1 MKQSK
6 HFRVAY
12 PLHLRS
18 IFCSKCSPDQ
28 LLLSRTTRSVFKMR
42 SLIFL
47 ACVLML
53 VRLVASEN
61 EGKSISHQWKPS
73 PQSFYDALFYL
84 LEFVRSVA
92 CFFGNLV
99 RALYFLLHAIVIASC
114 ELISSIFSY
123 VKHAIKLL
131 EFLLVSAWNTSPQ
144 LLELLY
150 SIMGSIFLGIEY
162 LGKSIITFS
171 TSVCNQLI
179 PISKLLFDGI
189 QTLLSAFGQNTLTL
203 LNAIFWAISETF
215 STLITCS
222 TSVITQLIPISKSLL
237 YNIQVLLHVFGQNIL
252 TMLNAVFW
260 AISETFSTLIKWSS
274 SVCNQMIPFSKW
286 LLCGIQAFLCA
297 IGQNT
302 LTMLNAIL
310 WTISETF
317 STLITCSTSICNQ
330 LIPFSKWL
338 LCGIQA
344 LLSAIGQ
351 NTLNML
357 NAILWAISETFST
370 FIACSTSVYNQLI
383 PFSKWLLCGIQALL
397 CAIGQNTLNMLNAIL
412 WAISETFSTL
422 ITCST
427 SVYNQLLP
435 ISKSMLYN
443 IQVLLHVFGQNI
455 LTMLNAVFWAI
466 SETFSTLIK
475 WSSSVY
481 NQLIP
486 FSKWLLYS
494 IQALLCAIGQ
504 NTLTAL
510 NAIFWAISE
519 TFSTLI
525 TCSTS
530 ICNQLIPFSKWLLC
544 GIQALLSAIG
554 QNTLNMLNAILWA
567 ISETFSTFIA
577 CSTSVYNQLI
587 PFSKWLLCGIQAL
600 LCAIGQN
607 TLNMLNAILWAIS
620 ETFST
625 LITCSTSVY
634 NQLLP
639 ISKSMLYNI
648 QVLLH
653 VFGQNIL
660 TMLNAVF
667 WAISETFSTLI
678 KWSSSV
684 YNQLIPF
691 SKWLLYSIQALLCA
705 IGQNTLTA
713 LNAIFWTISETFS
726 TLITC
731 STSICNQLIP
741 FSKWLLYSI
750 QALLSAIGQNTLNM
764 LNAILWAIS
773 ETFSTLI
780 TCSTSVYNQLIPFSK
795 WLLCGIQALLCAIGQ
810 NTLTMLNAIFW
821 AISEMFG
828 RLITC
833 STSVYNQLIPFSK
846 WLLYSIQALLC
857 AIGQNT
863 LTALNAIFWAIN
875 ETSGTL
881 ITCSTSVYNQL
892 IPFSKWLLYGIQA
905 LLCAIGQ
912 NTLTMLNAI
921 FWAISEICATLI
933 TCSTSIYNQLIPFSK
948 WLLHGIQALLCA
960 IGQSTLTVLNTI
972 FRAIGETF
980 STLIMC
986 SSSVCNQLTL
996 FSKWLLYSMQALLF
1010 VFGENM
1016 LNVLNTIFWATSVIT
1031 ELGRRYIKCI
1041 ETLPNVA
1048 SLALHYSLN
1057 IGRWTVMVLA
1067 LVGSFLIHC
1076 CVGVNVFSMT
1086 FKLLKTLL
1094 QGVLAF
1100 FASFQITSFPR
1111 QEKTTDEHKEPGHL
1125 PKDDRYLA
1133 LMEQLERERE
1143 HNLCIICLTEMKN
1156 IVLMPC
1162 RHMCMCKNCCTQ
1174 LMKVYG
1180 KTSCPLCCQSIASTL
1195 EIYT

>member
-1 MKQSK
+1 M
-6 HFRVAY
+6 
-12 PLHLRS
+12 
-18 IFCSKCSPDQ
+18 I
-28 LLLSRTTRSVFKMR
+28 
-42 SLIFL
+42 
-47 ACVLML
+47 

-61 EGKSISHQWKPS
+61 EGESISHQWKPF

-92 CFFGNLV
+92 CFIGNLV
-99 RALYFLLHAIVIASC
+99 SALYFLLHAIVIASC

-131 EFLLVSAWNTSPQ
+131 KFLIVSAWNTGPQ

-162 LGKSIITFS
+162 VGKSIITFS

-179 PISKLLFDGI
+179 PISK
-189 QTLLSAFGQNTLTL
+189 
-203 LNAIFWAISETF
+203 
-215 STLITCS
+215 
-222 TSVITQLIPISKSLL
+222 SLL
-237 YNIQVLLHVFGQNIL
+237 YNIQVLLRVFGQNIL

-260 AISETFSTLIKWSS
+260 AIRETFSTLITWSS
-274 SVCNQMIPFSKW
+274 SVCNQLIPFSKW

-310 WTISETF
+310 WAISETF
-317 STLITCSTSICNQ
+317 STLITCSTSIYKQ

-338 LCGIQA
+338 LCSIQA
-344 LLSAIGQ
+344 LLCAIGQ

-370 FIACSTSVYNQLI
+370 LITWSTSIYNQLI

-427 SVYNQLLP
+427 SIYKQLIPFSKWLLCSIQALLCAIGQNTLNMLNAILWAISETFSTLITWSTSIYNQLIPFSKWLLCGIQALLCVIGQNTLNMLNAILWAISETFSTLITCSTSVYNQLLP
-435 ISKSMLYN
+435 ISKSLLYN

-530 ICNQLIPFSKWLLC
+530 IANQLIPFSKWLLC

-554 QNTLNMLNAILWA
+554 QNTLNMLSAILWA

-577 CSTSVYNQLI
+577 CSS
-587 PFSKWLLCGIQAL
+587 
-600 LCAIGQN
+600 
-607 TLNMLNAILWAIS
+607 
-620 ETFST
+620 
-625 LITCSTSVY
+625 
-634 NQLLP
+634 
-639 ISKSMLYNI
+639 
-648 QVLLH
+648 
-653 VFGQNIL
+653 
-660 TMLNAVF
+660 
-667 WAISETFSTLI
+667 
-678 KWSSSV
+678 
-684 YNQLIPF
+684 
-691 SKWLLYSIQALLCA
+691 
-705 IGQNTLTA
+705 
-713 LNAIFWTISETFS
+713 
-726 TLITC
+726 
-731 STSICNQLIP
+731 
-741 FSKWLLYSI
+741 
-750 QALLSAIGQNTLNM
+750 
-764 LNAILWAIS
+764 
-773 ETFSTLI
+773 
-780 TCSTSVYNQLIPFSK
+780 SVYNQLIPFSK

-846 WLLYSIQALLC
+846 WLLY
-857 AIGQNT
+857 
-863 LTALNAIFWAIN
+863 
-875 ETSGTL
+875 
-881 ITCSTSVYNQL
+881 
-892 IPFSKWLLYGIQA
+892 GIQA

-921 FWAISEICATLI
+921 FWAISETCATLI

-960 IGQSTLTVLNTI
+960 IGQNTLTVLNTI

-996 FSKWLLYSMQALLF
+996 FSKWLLYSIQAMLF

-1016 LNVLNTIFWATSVIT
+1016 LNVLNTIFWATSVIFSPFIT

-1057 IGRWTVMVLA
+1057 IGRWAVMVLA

-1100 FASFQITSFPR
+1100 FTSFQVTSFPR

-1143 HNLCIICLTEMKN
+1143 QNLCIVCQTKMKK
-1156 IVLMPC
+1156 IVFMPC
-1162 RHMCMCKNCCTQ
+1162 RHMCMCKNCCKQ
-1174 LMKVYG
+1174 FMEVFG
-1180 KTSCPLCCQSIASTL
+1180 KRSCPLCRQSIASTL

>member
-1 MKQSK
+1 
-6 HFRVAY
+6 
-12 PLHLRS
+12 
-18 IFCSKCSPDQ
+18 
-28 LLLSRTTRSVFKMR
+28 MR

-99 RALYFLLHAIVIASC
+99 SALYFLLHAIVIASC

-131 EFLLVSAWNTSPQ
+131 EFLVVSAWNTSPQ

-179 PISKLLFDGI
+179 SISKLLFYRI

-222 TSVITQLIPISKSLL
+222 TSIYNQLIPISKSLL
-237 YNIQVLLHVFGQNIL
+237 YNIQVLLRVFGQNIL
-252 TMLNAVFW
+252 TMLNVVFW
-260 AISETFSTLIKWSS
+260 AISETFSTLITWSS
-274 SVCNQMIPFSKW
+274 SVCNQMILFSKW

-310 WTISETF
+310 
-317 STLITCSTSICNQ
+317 
-330 LIPFSKWL
+330 
-338 LCGIQA
+338 
-344 LLSAIGQ
+344 
-351 NTLNML
+351 
-357 NAILWAISETFST
+357 
-370 FIACSTSVYNQLI
+370 
-383 PFSKWLLCGIQALL
+383 
-397 CAIGQNTLNMLNAIL
+397 
-412 WAISETFSTL
+412 
-422 ITCST
+422 
-427 SVYNQLLP
+427 
-435 ISKSMLYN
+435 
-443 IQVLLHVFGQNI
+443 
-455 LTMLNAVFWAI
+455 
-466 SETFSTLIK
+466 
-475 WSSSVY
+475 
-481 NQLIP
+481 
-486 FSKWLLYS
+486 
-494 IQALLCAIGQ
+494 
-504 NTLTAL
+504 
-510 NAIFWAISE
+510 WAISE

-567 ISETFSTFIA
+567 MSEMSGTLLT

-607 TLNMLNAILWAIS
+607 TLTLLNAIFWAIS

-625 LITCSTSVY
+625 LIMCSTSIY
-634 NQLLP
+634 NQLIP
-639 ISKSMLYNI
+639 ISKSLLYNI
-648 QVLLH
+648 QVLLR

-660 TMLNAVF
+660 TMLNVVF

-678 KWSSSV
+678 TWSSSV
-684 YNQLIPF
+684 CNQMIPF
-691 SKWLLYSIQALLCA
+691 SKWLLCGIQAFLCA
-705 IGQNTLTA
+705 IGQNTLTM
-713 LNAIFWTISETFS
+713 LNAILWAISETFS

-741 FSKWLLYSI
+741 FSKWLLCGI

-764 LNAILWAIS
+764 LNAILWAMS
-773 ETFSTLI
+773 EMSGTLI

-810 NTLTMLNAIFW
+810 NTLTLLNAISW
-821 AISEMFG
+821 GISEMFG

-863 LTALNAIFWAIN
+863 WTTLNAIFWAIS

-892 IPFSKWLLYGIQA
+892 ILFSKWLLYGIQALLCAIGQNTWTTLNAIFWAISETSGTLITCSTSVYNQLILFSKWLLYGIQA

-912 NTLTMLNAI
+912 NTLTM
-921 FWAISEICATLI
+921 
-933 TCSTSIYNQLIPFSK
+933 
-948 WLLHGIQALLCA
+948 
-960 IGQSTLTVLNTI
+960 LNTI

-996 FSKWLLYSMQALLF
+996 FSKWLLYSIQALLF

-1016 LNVLNTIFWATSVIT
+1016 LNVLNTIFWATSVIFSPFIT

-1041 ETLPNVA
+1041 ENLPDVA

-1057 IGRWTVMVLA
+1057 IGRWTVMILA
-1067 LVGSFLIHC
+1067 LVGSFLIYC

-1086 FKLLKTLL
+1086 FKLLKTSL
-1094 QGVLAF
+1094 QGALAF
-1100 FASFQITSFPR
+1100 FASFEVTSFPR
-1111 QEKTTDEHKEPGHL
+1111 QEKTTGEHEEPGHV

-1133 LMEQLERERE
+1133 LMEQLERERDQK
-1143 HNLCIICLTEMKN
+1143 LCIVCLTEMKN

-1162 RHMCMCKNCCTQ
+1162 RHMCLCKNCCKQ
-1174 LMKVYG
+1174 LMEVHG
-1180 KTSCPLCCQSIASTL
+1180 KRSCPLCCQSIASTL

>member
-12 PLHLRS
+12 SLRLRS
-18 IFCSKCSPDQ
+18 IFCSKRSPDQ
-28 LLLSRTTRSVFKMR
+28 LLFSRTTISVLKMR

-73 PQSFYDALFYL
+73 PQLFYDALFYL

-99 RALYFLLHAIVIASC
+99 SALYFLLHAIVIASC

-123 VKHAIKLL
+123 VKHAIKPL
-131 EFLLVSAWNTSPQ
+131 EFLVVSAWNTSPQ

-150 SIMGSIFLGIEY
+150 SIMGSIFLGIGY

-179 PISKLLFDGI
+179 SISKLLFYRI

-203 LNAIFWAISETF
+203 VNAIFWAISETF

-222 TSVITQLIPISKSLL
+222 TSIYNQLIPVSKSLL
-237 YNIQVLLHVFGQNIL
+237 YNIQVLLRVFGQNIL

-260 AISETFSTLIKWSS
+260 AISETFSTLITWSS

-310 WTISETF
+310 
-317 STLITCSTSICNQ
+317 
-330 LIPFSKWL
+330 
-338 LCGIQA
+338 
-344 LLSAIGQ
+344 
-351 NTLNML
+351 
-357 NAILWAISETFST
+357 
-370 FIACSTSVYNQLI
+370 
-383 PFSKWLLCGIQALL
+383 
-397 CAIGQNTLNMLNAIL
+397 
-412 WAISETFSTL
+412 
-422 ITCST
+422 
-427 SVYNQLLP
+427 
-435 ISKSMLYN
+435 
-443 IQVLLHVFGQNI
+443 
-455 LTMLNAVFWAI
+455 
-466 SETFSTLIK
+466 
-475 WSSSVY
+475 
-481 NQLIP
+481 
-486 FSKWLLYS
+486 
-494 IQALLCAIGQ
+494 
-504 NTLTAL
+504 
-510 NAIFWAISE
+510 WAISE

-554 QNTLNMLNAILWA
+554 QNTLNMLNAISWA
-567 ISETFSTFIA
+567 ISEMS
-577 CSTSVYNQLI
+577 
-587 PFSKWLLCGIQAL
+587 G
-600 LCAIGQN
+600 
-607 TLNMLNAILWAIS
+607 
-620 ETFST
+620 
-625 LITCSTSVY
+625 
-634 NQLLP
+634 
-639 ISKSMLYNI
+639 
-648 QVLLH
+648 
-653 VFGQNIL
+653 
-660 TMLNAVF
+660 
-667 WAISETFSTLI
+667 
-678 KWSSSV
+678 
-684 YNQLIPF
+684 
-691 SKWLLYSIQALLCA
+691 
-705 IGQNTLTA
+705 
-713 LNAIFWTISETFS
+713 
-726 TLITC
+726 
-731 STSICNQLIP
+731 
-741 FSKWLLYSI
+741 
-750 QALLSAIGQNTLNM
+750 
-764 LNAILWAIS
+764 
-773 ETFSTLI
+773 TLI

-810 NTLTMLNAIFW
+810 NTLTLLNAISCEISEMFGRLITCSTSVYNQLIPFSKW
-821 AISEMFG
+821 LLCGIQALLCAIGQNTLTLLNAISWGISEMFG

-863 LTALNAIFWAIN
+863 WTTLNAIFWAIS

-892 IPFSKWLLYGIQA
+892 ILFSKWLLYGIQA

-921 FWAISEICATLI
+921 FWAISETSGTLI
-933 TCSTSIYNQLIPFSK
+933 TCSTSVYNQLILFSK
-948 WLLHGIQALLCA
+948 WLLYGIQALLCA
-960 IGQSTLTVLNTI
+960 IGQNTLTMLNTI

-996 FSKWLLYSMQALLF
+996 FSKWLLYSIQALLF

-1016 LNVLNTIFWATSVIT
+1016 LNVLNTIFWATSVIFSPFIT

-1041 ETLPNVA
+1041 ETLPDVA

-1067 LVGSFLIHC
+1067 LVGSFLIYC

-1086 FKLLKTLL
+1086 FKLLKTSL

-1100 FASFQITSFPR
+1100 FASFEVTSFPR
-1111 QEKTTDEHKEPGHL
+1111 QEKTTDEHEEPGHV

-1133 LMEQLERERE
+1133 LMEQLERERDQK
-1143 HNLCIICLTEMKN
+1143 LCIVCLTEMKN

-1162 RHMCMCKNCCTQ
+1162 RHMCLCKNCCKQ
-1174 LMKVYG
+1174 LMEVHG
-1180 KTSCPLCCQSIASTL
+1180 KRSCPLCCQSIASTL

>member
-1 MKQSK
+1 M
-6 HFRVAY
+6 
-12 PLHLRS
+12 
-18 IFCSKCSPDQ
+18 I
-28 LLLSRTTRSVFKMR
+28 
-42 SLIFL
+42 
-47 ACVLML
+47 

-92 CFFGNLV
+92 CFIGNLV
-99 RALYFLLHAIVIASC
+99 SALYFLLHAIVIASC

-131 EFLLVSAWNTSPQ
+131 KFLIVSAWKTGPQ

-162 LGKSIITFS
+162 VGKSIITFS

-179 PISKLLFDGI
+179 PISK
-189 QTLLSAFGQNTLTL
+189 
-203 LNAIFWAISETF
+203 
-215 STLITCS
+215 
-222 TSVITQLIPISKSLL
+222 SLL
-237 YNIQVLLHVFGQNIL
+237 YNIQVLLRVFGQNIL

-260 AISETFSTLIKWSS
+260 AIR
-274 SVCNQMIPFSKW
+274 
-286 LLCGIQAFLCA
+286 
-297 IGQNT
+297 
-302 LTMLNAIL
+302 
-310 WTISETF
+310 ETF
-317 STLITCSTSICNQ
+317 STLITWSSSVCNQ

-344 LLSAIGQ
+344 FLFAIGQ
-351 NTLNML
+351 NTLTML

-370 FIACSTSVYNQLI
+370 LITCSTSIYKLLI
-383 PFSKWLLCGIQALL
+383 PFSKWLLCSIQALL

-412 WAISETFSTL
+412 WAINETFSTL
-422 ITCST
+422 ITWST
-427 SVYNQLLP
+427 SIYNQLLP
-435 ISKSMLYN
+435 ISKSLLYN
-443 IQVLLHVFGQNI
+443 IQVLLYVFGQNI

-494 IQALLCAIGQ
+494 IQALLCAILQ

-530 ICNQLIPFSKWLLC
+530 IANQLIPFSKWLLC

-554 QNTLNMLNAILWA
+554 QNTLNMLSVILWA

-577 CSTSVYNQLI
+577 CSS
-587 PFSKWLLCGIQAL
+587 
-600 LCAIGQN
+600 
-607 TLNMLNAILWAIS
+607 
-620 ETFST
+620 
-625 LITCSTSVY
+625 
-634 NQLLP
+634 
-639 ISKSMLYNI
+639 
-648 QVLLH
+648 
-653 VFGQNIL
+653 
-660 TMLNAVF
+660 
-667 WAISETFSTLI
+667 
-678 KWSSSV
+678 
-684 YNQLIPF
+684 
-691 SKWLLYSIQALLCA
+691 
-705 IGQNTLTA
+705 
-713 LNAIFWTISETFS
+713 
-726 TLITC
+726 
-731 STSICNQLIP
+731 
-741 FSKWLLYSI
+741 
-750 QALLSAIGQNTLNM
+750 
-764 LNAILWAIS
+764 
-773 ETFSTLI
+773 
-780 TCSTSVYNQLIPFSK
+780 SVYNQLIPFSK

-921 FWAISEICATLI
+921 FWAISETCATLI

-960 IGQSTLTVLNTI
+960 IGQNTLTVLNTI

-996 FSKWLLYSMQALLF
+996 FSKWLLYSIQALLF

-1016 LNVLNTIFWATSVIT
+1016 LNVLNTIFWATSVIFSPFIT

-1100 FASFQITSFPR
+1100 FTSFQVTSLPR

-1125 PKDDRYLA
+1125 PKDDMYLA
-1133 LMEQLERERE
+1133 LMAQLERERE
-1143 HNLCIICLTEMKN
+1143 QNLCIVCQTEMKN

-1162 RHMCMCKNCCTQ
+1162 RHMCMCKNCCKQ
-1174 LMKVYG
+1174 LMEVYG
-1180 KTSCPLCCQSIASTL
+1180 KRSCPLCCQSIASTL